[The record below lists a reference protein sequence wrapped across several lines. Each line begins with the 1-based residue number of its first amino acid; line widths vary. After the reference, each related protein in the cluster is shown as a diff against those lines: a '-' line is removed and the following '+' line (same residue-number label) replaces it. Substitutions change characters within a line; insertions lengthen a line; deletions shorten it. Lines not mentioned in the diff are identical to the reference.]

1 MGISGDYWS
10 TFLNVDVDRTMYPAD
25 CYTPNTPEARPGR
38 KGYLVNRVHDII
50 QIHKTN
56 QKVISKTDM
65 QILLKVR
72 KSYQKIMTR
81 KGEKTC
87 SFSFTIDS
95 VVFFFSISVPHS
107 MLGPIHTPNE
117 DPNSTEK
124 KTSWFGTPK

>member
-1 MGISGDYWS
+1 MDRLMGISGDYWS

-38 KGYLVNRVHDII
+38 NGYLVNRVHDII
-50 QIHKTN
+50 KIHKTN

-65 QILLKVR
+65 QILLKVG

-81 KGEKTC
+81 KGKKTC

-95 VVFFFSISVPHS
+95 VVFFLHFSSAQYVGTNS
-107 MLGPIHTPNE
+107 HTQ
-117 DPNSTEK
+117 
-124 KTSWFGTPK
+124 